1 MAANLYERLGGEE
14 RITRLAKDV
23 VEAHYKNPLIKA
35 RFEQIENRGKFE
47 QNVADFFCAGS
58 GGPQPYKGK
67 EVLAAHRHM
76 NISEQ
81 ELVAAIDDIMGAM
94 TKNGYEQAEKNDVL
108 AILYSLK
115 GDVVRV

>member
-1 MAANLYERLGGEE
+1 MAASLYERLGGKE

-23 VEAHYKNPLIKA
+23 VEAHYTNPLIKA

-58 GGPQPYKGK
+58 GGPQSYKGK

-81 ELVAAIDDIMGAM
+81 ELVAAIDDIMGVM
-94 TKNGYEQAEKNDVL
+94 TKNGYEQAEKSDVL

-115 GDVVRV
+115 SDVVRV